1 MQKAR
6 FWLGTALVVIPL
18 MLCAILFMP
27 GFRLT
32 RNGPVEGWVSYHGR
46 PLAGGSILFV
56 PEDSKETEWA
66 LAWIDEKGHYVIGS
80 GWAREGS
87 SSKTRFRICVIPNT
101 HELTAKPPWG
111 PRSSDG
117 SWGAAEAAWWG
128 VGDVAFPSPI
138 GSTGFP
144 QRLSNPRTTQLEVD
158 LGSEP
163 ARIDVSL

>member
-6 FWLGTALVVIPL
+6 FWFGTTLVVIPL
-18 MLCAILFMP
+18 MVCAFLFTP

-32 RNGPVEGWVSYHGR
+32 RSGPVEGWVSYNGR

-56 PEDSKETEWA
+56 PEDSKEREWA

-80 GWAREGS
+80 GWSREGS
-87 SSKTRFRICVIPNT
+87 SSKTRFRICVVPDT
-101 HELTAKPPWG
+101 HKVRAKAPQG
-111 PRSSDG
+111 PRARA
-117 SWGAAEAAWWG
+117 WGDVEAAWWG
-128 VGDVAFPSPI
+128 VGDVAFPIPT
-138 GSTGFP
+138 GSSGFP
-144 QRLSNPRTTQLEVD
+144 QRLSNPRTTQLEVE